1 MPARTPRPKRSMKA
15 RMATSHPSPPPPAG
29 FMAGCAAIVPVLVAA
44 APFGVLMGAL
54 ARQKGLSPLE
64 VGLMSGTV
72 FAGGAQFVAVG
83 LWTTPA
89 PWLFLALT
97 ALLVNLRHVLMGAS
111 IAPHLRGVR
120 GEGALL
126 FFLADEVWALAL
138 RRALGGR
145 LTAAFYLG
153 LALPLYLN
161 WVLFS
166 LVGAVLGDRIGDPA
180 RFGFDFA
187 FAAIFI
193 ALLAGM
199 WRGPADLPPWLA
211 SAVAATAACLLLP
224 PPWYILAGALAG
236 MAAGALRPP
245 PSAPATVPP

>member
-1 MPARTPRPKRSMKA
+1 MVARQPL
-15 RMATSHPSPPPPAG
+15 PPAG
-29 FMAGCAAIVPVLVAA
+29 FAAGLAAILPVLVAA
-44 APFGVLMGAL
+44 APFAVLMGAL

-83 LWTTPA
+83 LWTSPT
-89 PWLFLALT
+89 PWLFLTLT

-111 IAPHLRGVR
+111 IAPHLQGIRGS
-120 GEGALL
+120 GGLL
-126 FFLADEVWALAL
+126 FFLADEIWALAL
-138 RRALGGR
+138 RQALKGR

-166 LVGAVLGDRIGDPA
+166 LVGAVLGNRLGDPA

-193 ALLAGM
+193 GLLAGM

-211 SAVAATAACLLLP
+211 SAVAATTAYLLFP

-236 MAAGALRPP
+236 MAAGALRPA
-245 PSAPATVPP
+245 PSADATAPL